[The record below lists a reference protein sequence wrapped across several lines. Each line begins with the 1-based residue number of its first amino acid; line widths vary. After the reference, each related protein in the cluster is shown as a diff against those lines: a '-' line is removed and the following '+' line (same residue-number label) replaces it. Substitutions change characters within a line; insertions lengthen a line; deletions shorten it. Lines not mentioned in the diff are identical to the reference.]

1 MSKVYTK
8 TGDKGTTSLIGG
20 TRVKK
25 CDPRIDSYGTIDE
38 LNAQIG
44 LLSTYITEEETLTLI
59 AEMQNV
65 LFNIGC
71 NLAMG
76 EDFKKELKESS
87 VPAVLIE
94 HVEQS
99 IDRMQGIIPE
109 LHCFVIPG
117 GSRSA
122 SIAHVCR
129 TVCRRAER
137 LIIALDE
144 TSPVDANVLTYINRL
159 SDYFFI
165 LSRYLNFIEK
175 VDEKKWENPCK

>member
-25 CDPRIDSYGTIDE
+25 SDIRIESYGTIDE
-38 LNAQIG
+38 LNSFIG
-44 LLSTYITEEETLTLI
+44 LLATYVDEKETADLL
-59 AEMQNV
+59 AEIQNV
-65 LFNIGC
+65 LFNVGC

-76 EDFKKELKESS
+76 ERFKKEIKES
-87 VPAVLIE
+87 VVADVLIE
-94 HVEQS
+94 HVEKA
-99 IDRMQGIIPE
+99 IDRMQAAIPE
-109 LHCFVIPG
+109 LKSFVIPG

-122 SIAHVCR
+122 STAHVCR

-144 TSPVDANVLTYINRL
+144 GSEVDRNLMAYVNRL
-159 SDYFFI
+159 SDYFFV
-165 LSRYLNFIEK
+165 LSRYLNNIEK
-175 VDEKKWENPCK
+175 VDEKIWQNPCK